1 MDPIRPVL
9 LALGLTLAGLPAL
22 AQTLVAPPPP
32 QAVPRPAIPG
42 TPLPGQPA
50 HAVRVQVPA
59 GTRVNSA
66 NTASAATEIARLAL
80 NKTTELVLASPV
92 RDIVVG
98 NPDVVDALVRT
109 PTQVLLMARGVG
121 QSDVTFFDQSGAA
134 MRRVSVDV
142 HIDADGLKAVL
153 SQVLPDEAKIRVSGV
168 GDSIY
173 LAGTASSD
181 VSVSHARA
189 LARRFVKD
197 DAHVVNLLRVS
208 NEHQVLLQVK
218 VAEMQKTVLKELG
231 VGLTAGIGGGGNI
244 ATNGVVG
251 LTQSAAQLF
260 GSVSV
265 TGIGS
270 LVSNFSALE
279 RQGLVRTLVEPNLTA
294 VSGETANL
302 LAGGEF
308 PIPVAEDLG
317 KISIEFKQFGVLL
330 NFTPV
335 VLDPGRISLKL
346 ASEVSAIDRTL
357 QIRLASTEIPGLT
370 VRRASSTVEM
380 PSGGSIMIAGLLQ
393 NDITSTLSGLPGLMD
408 IPVLGALFKS
418 TSFQRKETELVV
430 IVSAYVVQPLEK
442 PGLALPTDGFAP
454 SSDLDRI
461 LLNRLQD
468 NYIARGPRPAPPA
481 ELQGPVGYIVQ

>member
-1 MDPIRPVL
+1 MIRIRSAL
-9 LALGLTLAGLPAL
+9 AALGLFL
-22 AQTLVAPPPP
+22 AQPGFAAEPPP
-32 QAVPRPAIPG
+32 AVPAPRIAVAAQPLATPARAP
-42 TPLPGQPA
+42 
-50 HAVRVQVPA
+50 
-59 GTRVNSA
+59 SD
-66 NTASAATEIARLAL
+66 IARLAL
-80 NKTTELVLASPV
+80 NKTTEILLPAPV

-98 NPDVVDALVRT
+98 NPDVVDALVRS
-109 PTQVLLMARGVG
+109 PTQVLLAARGVG
-121 QSDVTFFDQSGAA
+121 QTDVTFFDATGTV
-134 MRRVSVDV
+134 MRRIAVDV
-142 HIDADGLKAVL
+142 HVDAEALKAVL
-153 SQVLPDEAKIRVSGV
+153 AQVLPDETRIRVSGV

-173 LAGTASSD
+173 LAGTVKSD
-181 VSVSHARA
+181 VAVVNARS

-197 DAHVVNLLRVS
+197 DANVVNLLRVS
-208 NEHQVLLQVK
+208 AEQQVMLQVK

-231 VGLTAGIGGGGNI
+231 VGLSGPIARMGDQVANI
-244 ATNGVVG
+244 ATASTIG
-251 LTQSAAQLF
+251 LTQSASQLF
-260 GSVSV
+260 GTVSV
-265 TGIGS
+265 TGISS
-270 LVSNFSALE
+270 LVASLSALE
-279 RQGLVRTLVEPNLTA
+279 RQGLIRTLVEPNLTA

-335 VLDPGRISLKL
+335 VLDPGRISLKMQ
-346 ASEVSAIDRTL
+346 SEVSAIDSSLTVTL
-357 QIRLASTEIPGLT
+357 SSTQIPGLS

-393 NDITSTLSGLPGLMD
+393 NDITSTLSGMPGLMD
-408 IPVLGALFKS
+408 VPVLGALFKS

-461 LLNRLQD
+461 LLNRLQET
-468 NYIARGPRPAPPA
+468 YLSGRAGAAVAP